1 MTAERFFERVAYL
14 RKLQKQYFKT
24 RDTKVLQKCRQ
35 VEVEIDAEIARVTEI
50 KQRQS
55 EAEGPQQLEL
65 F

>member
-35 VEVEIDAEIARVTEI
+35 VEVELDAEIARVTEI